1 VLTALS
7 AHCADTGATLK
18 SQAQHLQQELAKI
31 MRRFGRQCRGQGHV
45 FVSLVRQT
53 ETLLLSTGQAVAQ
66 LAQTAQA
73 HLQSTAQLTEEQRA
87 RWDTTLTVAVVTHQ
101 QVVTQSRRLTH
112 GKPLPRCKIVN
123 AYDPTIAPICKGKS
137 NCPTQFGRK
146 PGIIA
151 EPATGFIF
159 AVHLPVG
166 NPSDASYVLPLVAKV
181 QTAFSHVPTR
191 PTPAIHS
198 LAGDLA
204 LNDATLR
211 TTLHTHGILTVGIP
225 HTVEPLSPTPTPEAV
240 QQLLTTA
247 GLHRKRTPRQVQLAC
262 AAGYSR
268 PVVESIIA
276 SLLNRGA
283 ARVHYKGWHGAQV
296 QVHMAVLAHNA
307 ATVRRIQLGRLTTR
321 AQKFRRLLHLKPPNL
336 LKYQEGIN

>member
-1 VLTALS
+1 V
-7 AHCADTGATLK
+7 
-18 SQAQHLQQELAKI
+18 QAQQLQFELAKL
-31 MRRFGRQCRGQGHV
+31 MRRFGRQCRGQGKV

-53 ETLLLSTGQAVAQ
+53 ETHLLTTGAPVVT

-73 HLQSTAQLTEEQRA
+73 QVQSAAELTQDQRA
-87 RWDTTLTVAVVTHQ
+87 HWDTTLTLALVTPQ
-101 QVVTQSRRLTH
+101 QIVTQSRRLTH
-112 GKPLPRCKIVN
+112 GKSLTRCKIVN

-151 EPATGFIF
+151 EPATGFVF
-159 AVHLPVG
+159 AAQLPVG
-166 NPSDASYVLPLVAKV
+166 NPNDVSSVLPLVDKV
-181 QTAFSHVPTR
+181 QTTLTHVTLR
-191 PTPAIHS
+191 PRPALHS

-204 LNDATLR
+204 LNDTPLR
-211 TTLHTHGILTVGIP
+211 TTLHARGILTVGIP

-240 QQLLTTA
+240 HQVLTTT
-247 GLHRKRTPRQVQLAC
+247 GLHRKRTSRQVQLAC

-276 SLLNRGA
+276 SLLSRGA
-283 ARVHYKGWHGAQV
+283 AQLRYKGWHGACV
-296 QVHMAVLAHNA
+296 QVTMAVLAHNA
-307 ATVRRIQLGRLTTR
+307 ATVRRIRLGRLTTR

-336 LKYQEGIN
+336 LKNQERIN